1 MKTVSQIIQPI
12 EYEMELFEKKFQLS
26 MYSKVSLLNRITHY
40 VVNRKGKQMRP
51 MFVFLIAKM
60 FNNGDVNDR
69 TYRGASVIELIHTA
83 TLVHDD
89 VVDESNKRR
98 GFFSINAL
106 WKNKIAVL
114 VGDFLLSKGLLL
126 SIDNSDFDLLKIIS
140 TAVREMSEGELLQIE
155 KARKLDITES
165 VYFEII
171 RKKTA
176 TLIAACCEMGS
187 QSVMAPK
194 TEVENMRQFGEY
206 IGMAFQIK
214 DDLFD
219 YGTQKIG
226 KPTGIDIKEQK
237 MTLPLI
243 HTLNNCSKKEK
254 KWVVNSIKNY
264 NTDKV
269 RVNELIHFVKEKG
282 GLDYAVSKMKEYQ
295 KMALAI
301 LQKYPDSTYK
311 ESLELMVNYVIE
323 RKK

>member
-1 MKTVSQIIQPI
+1 
-12 EYEMELFEKKFQLS
+12 
-26 MYSKVSLLNRITHY
+26 
-40 VVNRKGKQMRP
+40 
-51 MFVFLIAKM
+51 
-60 FNNGDVNDR
+60 
-69 TYRGASVIELIHTA
+69 
-83 TLVHDD
+83 
-89 VVDESNKRR
+89 
-98 GFFSINAL
+98 
-106 WKNKIAVL
+106 

-155 KARKLDITES
+155 KTRKLDITENI
-165 VYFEII
+165 YFDII

-187 QSVMAPK
+187 RSVMASK

-269 RVNELIHFVKEKG
+269 RVKELIHFVKEKG

-295 KMALAI
+295 KMALVI

-311 ESLELMVNYVIE
+311 ESLELMVNYVIN